1 MEEYI
6 LLSLSL
12 SLSLTH
18 THTHD
23 RFPGLVPFTSS
34 HTQHHG
40 SNSNARARPR
50 RERGA
55 IPGERQRQVLL
66 RVLHRYSQ
74 RCAGVLWLMATLAC
88 TSAAPRCRPS
98 RVPGGAGAEGHRVRA
113 ASCQVHL
120 CQGTPPGSETHHSRP
135 ALIHHKHTHTHTH
148 TSTHKHTHTHTHT
161 HTGDGHEVGALLSRA
176 ALIRGQTRVCGESS
190 QFKAHWL
197 SDSHAGPLWNAR
209 RRRSK
214 LALRRKGGV
223 Y

>member
-1 MEEYI
+1 MDQ
-6 LLSLSL
+6 
-12 SLSLTH
+12 TA
-18 THTHD
+18 
-23 RFPGLVPFTSS
+23 
-34 HTQHHG
+34 TQGHALG
-40 SNSNARARPR
+40 ERGEQFLGKDNDKCFYVFCIDTPSAARAYYGSWRHLRAHQQLLVVDPAVYR
-50 RERGA
+50 AVPE
-55 IPGERQRQVLL
+55 L
-66 RVLHRYSQ
+66 RVIESVQLRAKSIFVKELLQVQ
-74 RCAGVLWLMATLAC
+74 RPITLAQ
-88 TSAAPRCRPS
+88 PS
-98 RVPGGAGAEGHRVRA
+98 
-113 ASCQVHL
+113 SI
-120 CQGTPPGSETHHSRP
+120 TNT
-135 ALIHHKHTHTHTH
+135 HTHTHTH